1 MKNKASNIL
10 IGYAKVAGLD
20 REAFRRCSG
29 LTPAT
34 FSRRMKN
41 PDDITI
47 GELRDMLR
55 AIADACDIQQEDEEP
70 GRHHHRRA
78 AGHAESDQDRS

>member
-47 GELRDMLR
+47 GELRSMLK
-55 AIADACDIQQEDEEP
+55 AIRIMPDEKVIEFIKGGKKNGM
-70 GRHHHRRA
+70 GR
-78 AGHAESDQDRS
+78 

>member
-1 MKNKASNIL
+1 MKNKASNVL

-29 LTPAT
+29 LKPAT

-55 AIADACDIQQEDEEP
+55 AIRIMPDEALVKFIRE
-70 GRHHHRRA
+70 GT
-78 AGHAESDQDRS
+78 GGK

>member
-1 MKNKASNIL
+1 MKNKASNVL

-41 PDDITI
+41 PDDITL
-47 GELRDMLR
+47 GEFRDMLR
-55 AIADACDIQQEDEEP
+55 AIRIMPDEAVIKFIRE
-70 GRHHHRRA
+70 GT
-78 AGHAESDQDRS
+78 GGK

>member
-47 GELRDMLR
+47 GELRSMLK
-55 AIADACDIQQEDEEP
+55 AIRIMPNETVIKFIRE
-70 GRHHHRRA
+70 GT
-78 AGHAESDQDRS
+78 G